1 MRKKW
6 KHLHFRDESR
16 NVWGPVAAPPRPT
29 FNGDTCQPPPLI
41 PQGGKGGSMPKKQ
54 FLKSVSVFFA
64 AHGCIAGDAFSP
76 FHNLL
81 TPPSPLDNQGELDGV
96 SGKVGPSAAPPLGDL
111 GQSRKMRCFRR
122 KIVMGL
128 CAAAFA
134 ALMLGHLPLAAQ
146 APSAEWILGQVDGNR
161 TSGNKII
168 LSEMVIHG
176 RRGSRSVRAK
186 SWIQGVERSFSEY
199 LDPPREKGTKMLK
212 LADQLWIYT
221 PATDR
226 TILISG
232 HLLRQSVMGSDLSYE
247 DMMEDPVL
255 SNNYQAKLAGEET
268 VLDQPCWKLELDAR
282 KTDVSY
288 PRRMLWVDKERFVV
302 LKEERYAKSGTLL
315 KTTEVKSVRRIEGRW
330 VPDQAVFKDALKSGE
345 GTEFIVESI
354 EFDASIPDT
363 IFSKASLRK

>member
-1 MRKKW
+1 MRKER
-6 KHLHFRDESR
+6 KHIHFRDENR
-16 NVWGPVAAPPRPT
+16 KA
-29 FNGDTCQPPPLI
+29 
-41 PQGGKGGSMPKKQ
+41 K
-54 FLKSVSVFFA
+54 FLKSVSVLFA
-64 AHGCIAGDAFSP
+64 ARGC
-76 FHNLL
+76 L
-81 TPPSPLDNQGELDGV
+81 
-96 SGKVGPSAAPPLGDL
+96 AAT
-111 GQSRKMRCFRR
+111 
-122 KIVMGL
+122 V
-128 CAAAFA
+128 A
-134 ALMLGHLPLAAQ
+134 ALMLGQFPLAAQ
-146 APSAEWILGQVDGNR
+146 TPSAEWVLKQVDSNR
-161 TSGNKII
+161 VSGNKVI

-186 SWIQGVERSFSEY
+186 SWIQGDDRSFSEY

-226 TILISG
+226 IILISG

-255 SNNYQAKLAGEET
+255 ANNYQAKSAGEENI
-268 VLDQPCWKLELDAR
+268 LDRPCWKLGLEAK

-315 KTTEVKSVRRIEGRW
+315 KTAEVKSVSRIAGRW
-330 VPDQAVFKDALKSGE
+330 VPDRAVFKDALKSGE

-354 EFDASIPDT
+354 EFDAKIPGYV
-363 IFSKASLRK
+363 FSKASLRK